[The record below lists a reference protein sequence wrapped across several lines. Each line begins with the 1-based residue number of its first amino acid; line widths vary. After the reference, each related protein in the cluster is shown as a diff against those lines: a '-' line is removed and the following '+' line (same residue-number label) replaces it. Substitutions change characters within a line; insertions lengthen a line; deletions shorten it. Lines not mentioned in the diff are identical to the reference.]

1 MNFSDLQLD
10 SRIVEAIDIMR
21 FTECT
26 PIQEQSIPPLLEGRD
41 LIGIAQTG
49 TGKTWFCFHL
59 SLFFNSYFQVSQVQE
74 LKKLKELSL
83 PTVAEELRQ

>member
-49 TGKTWFCFHL
+49 TGKTAAYL
-59 SLFFNSYFQVSQVQE
+59 
-74 LKKLKELSL
+74 L
-83 PTVAEELRQ
+83 PVLNRLCSCLLYTSPSPRD